1 MALDLEPT
9 IVARLKER
17 WKEVTLEA
25 GRALKK

>member
-9 IVARLKER
+9 IVVRLKEK

-25 GRALKK
+25 GRLFKK